1 MNFSELRE
9 RGENMFTVTARKTS
23 KIWPKWKLNLL
34 ASEKMG
40 NLNLGTQKKNINN
53 ANELPKQYELAHI
66 VYPAGINNCSK
77 LQITTIDWCAEHWT
91 LLMCSRLKRI
101 SL

>member
-1 MNFSELRE
+1 MEIEFVSQW
-9 RGENMFTVTARKTS
+9 ENGKFEFGYS
-23 KIWPKWKLNLL
+23 
-34 ASEKMG
+34 
-40 NLNLGTQKKNINN
+40 KKNINN